1 MRRKDLGEQLLNTF
15 FAPIENTL
23 INPVLCMC
31 FNLFVFVRLNLSL
44 RGRDMSVSLKEHLY
58 KEAKEGKT

>member
-1 MRRKDLGEQLLNTF
+1 MNLLFTTIQNM
-15 FAPIENTL
+15 L
-23 INPVLCMC
+23 INPVFCMC